1 MLHVLQIGTKQHQ
14 WLTPAARRSP
24 RHVRNK
30 DRFRRHTATE
40 GLLARPSSS
49 VAANLDRSHS
59 DNAFDSR
66 PRGAHERDEVDADD
80 FDIKSATTD
89 GGRVSRPHLP
99 KALLNSHC
107 RT

>member
-1 MLHVLQIGTKQHQ
+1 VLHVLQIGTKQHQ

-66 PRGAHERDEVDADD
+66 PVALMKGMKWTLTISTSRVRRRTVGA
-80 FDIKSATTD
+80 
-89 GGRVSRPHLP
+89 
-99 KALLNSHC
+99 
-107 RT
+107 